1 MPQSS
6 LSAMRNLKTNP
17 VSLNPVAKPASGA
30 TTKPDEAVSGAPS
43 QTQYPTIWKKAF
55 ALGQNVRFTRT
66 PEVELVRKRVEN
78 DPDFAEKLKAF
89 ELEQRQKRENVAL
102 KEELSENKESVTL
115 AGTTPLEQGKT
126 QVRSLQDEVIA
137 SVQRKNI
144 EQNYSVKSVYTRPQ
158 NSGAA
163 QIRNETSTQEA
174 VAEVEK
180 VVEVEKQASEIN
192 TPADIKPFYLSDSA
206 FFECGP
212 DILEKL
218 ATFMPQNESEPRA
231 VETPLKSENTIAQET
246 STNVNP
252 PIMDTTPVAV
262 EKKPVVTV
270 QKMSLDG
277 ALTSSA
283 SQLPP
288 VASTLMT
295 GNASE
300 EKSGLKVEEKSIA
313 DLYRV
318 LECRFPK
325 KHGSVSEKPTE
336 KAEQPIEQQVA
347 TPDVTQS
354 TSTESGAATPVAHD
368 AAVQAPE
375 TSARAGVEN
384 TNTVIFD
391 AAPQSIVNQTAV
403 TENVSLSSVSPAITP
418 RLTETPVLQVVTP
431 LPDNS
436 VVTSFNNQGQVVIE
450 NAGVEK
456 NLQNTAGD
464 AQTSE
469 PVSVTISQAAPQNPA
484 TASPSAQQQPIAP
497 SAGIIEDI
505 EPVKTADAP
514 SGQSLSQAVTPQ
526 QSGEEKAPEQKEKS
540 QAVAQIATTAPV
552 ATTAQNATTAP
563 MATKATISA
572 PFRTLNPAFIPSP
585 KSQSDDSYIFPSI
598 DLLQEPEHKDGAV
611 ISQETLERSA
621 GLLESVLEDFGIKG
635 EIIHVRPG
643 PVVTMYEFE
652 PAAGV
657 KSSRVI
663 SLSDDIARSMSAISA
678 RVAVIPG
685 RNVIGIELPNK
696 VRETVYLREIIQSK
710 TFQDS
715 NYKLPLALGKN
726 IGGEPVIAEL
736 AKMPHLL
743 VAGTTGSG
751 KSVAINAMILSLL
764 YRLKPEQCRLI
775 MVDPKMLE
783 LSIYDGIPHLL
794 TPVVTDPKKAVTALK
809 WAVRE
814 MEDRYRKMAK
824 LGVRNIDGFNQR
836 VSAAAEKGETITCR
850 VQSGFD
856 KETGEM
862 LYHEEAM
869 DLSRLPYIVI
879 IVDEMADLMMVAGKE
894 IESAIQRLAQMA
906 RAAGIHLIMAT
917 QRPSVDVITGTIKA
931 NFPTRISFQVT
942 SKIDSRTILGEQGA
956 ETLLGQGDMLHMVGG
971 GRIVR
976 VHGPF
981 VSDEEVEH
989 VVAHL
994 KTQGTPDY
1002 LATVTDGE
1010 DEEESIEDADSIAD
1024 IVAAGSAGENV
1035 EELYLQ
1041 AVKVVMRDKKCS
1053 TSYIQRRLGIGYN
1066 KAATLVERMEAE
1078 GIVGPA
1084 NHVGKRE
1091 ILLNHGHEF

>member
-17 VSLNPVAKPASGA
+17 VSLNPVAKP
-30 TTKPDEAVSGAPS
+30 VSGAPAKPEEAMVSAQS

-66 PEVELVRKRVEN
+66 PEVELVRKRVES
-78 DPDFAEKLKAF
+78 DPDFAEKLQAF
-89 ELEQRQKRENVAL
+89 EEEQRQKRENVAL
-102 KEELSENKESVTL
+102 KEDLSENKESVAP
-115 AGTTPLEQGKT
+115 AGTIPLEQGKT

-158 NSGAA
+158 NNGAP
-163 QIRNETSTQEA
+163 QIRNEISMQEA
-174 VAEVEK
+174 A
-180 VVEVEKQASEIN
+180 VEVEKPASEIN
-192 TPADIKPFYLSDSA
+192 KPADIKPFYLSDSA

-212 DILEKL
+212 DILENLAKL
-218 ATFMPQNESEPRA
+218 TPQNESELQP
-231 VETPLKSENTIAQET
+231 VETPLASANTIVPET
-246 STNVNP
+246 SLSMTAPETDANA
-252 PIMDTTPVAV
+252 VAV

-277 ALTSSA
+277 ALTSGA

-295 GNASE
+295 GNATE
-300 EKSGLKVEEKSIA
+300 EKSAAKVEEKSIA

-325 KHGSVSEKPTE
+325 KSGNGPEKPTE
-336 KAEQPIEQQVA
+336 KVEEKIEQQVA
-347 TPDVTQS
+347 TPDIVQP
-354 TSTESGAATPVAHD
+354 TSTESGASAPVAND
-368 AAVQAPE
+368 ATVQVPA
-375 TSARAGVEN
+375 TSEAADVEN
-384 TNTVIFD
+384 TNAVIID
-391 AAPQSIVNQTAV
+391 AAPQSIINQTAV
-403 TENVSLSSVSPAITP
+403 TESVSLSSVSPAITP

-436 VVTSFNNQGQVVIE
+436 VVTTFNNQGQVVIE
-450 NAGVEK
+450 NGSVEK
-456 NLQNTAGD
+456 NTENTAGEE
-464 AQTSE
+464 QTSK
-469 PVSVTISQAAPQNPA
+469 SVDGTGSQAASQNPA
-484 TASPSAQQQPIAP
+484 SVSPAGRENSVAS

-505 EPVKTADAP
+505 EPVKTANIQSAAP
-514 SGQSLSQAVTPQ
+514 LPQAIALQ
-526 QSGEEKAPEQKEKS
+526 HSGEEKALQQKEKT
-540 QAVAQIATTAPV
+540 QAVAPIATTAQT
-552 ATTAQNATTAP
+552 ATTAQNATIKPT
-563 MATKATISA
+563 ATKATISA

-663 SLSDDIARSMSAISA
+663 GLSDDIARSMSAISA

-869 DLSRLPYIVI
+869 DLTRLPYIVI

-894 IESAIQRLAQMA
+894 IEGAIQRLAQMA

-1010 DEEESIEDADSIAD
+1010 DEEETIEDADSIAD
-1024 IVAAGSAGENV
+1024 IVAAGSAGENM

-1053 TSYIQRRLGIGYN
+1053 TSYIQRRLSIGYN

-1091 ILLNHGHEF
+1091 ILLNHGHEL